1 LPAFV
6 SNSSDYQRVIQIES
20 SGGFYFHEAKEKT
33 QGPLEWTKLNK
44 RKRKFGAR
52 EMPYL
57 LDQL

>member
-1 LPAFV
+1 MKAVVDFIFMKQKRKPKA
-6 SNSSDYQRVIQIES
+6 
-20 SGGFYFHEAKEKT
+20 
-33 QGPLEWTKLNK
+33 PLEWTKLNK